1 MQESVEEIKKRKNLN
16 QILLS
21 VDSENVNQDDGANDQ
36 EEHSDGRH
44 LQVYRYLRAWFYR
57 ISFEPV
63 ERGPCPQ
70 KVCHH
75 SNYSTFPVCHFTA
88 QLQHRTVSRHWWR

>member
-44 LQVYRYLRAWFYR
+44 LQVY
-57 ISFEPV
+57 
-63 ERGPCPQ
+63 
-70 KVCHH
+70 
-75 SNYSTFPVCHFTA
+75 
-88 QLQHRTVSRHWWR
+88 